1 MISWSVELFEFEIR
15 YGPCGPIKLQCLAD
29 FMFELQDM
37 PITDDLWTLYVDGSS
52 NKSERGAKIVLEGP
66 HNLLIE
72 QSLNL
77 SLASNNQA
85 EYEVL
90 VIGLLLEKYMEAR
103 MVKCKS
109 NS

>member
-1 MISWSVELFEFEIR
+1 
-15 YGPCGPIKLQCLAD
+15 
-29 FMFELQDM
+29 MFELQDM